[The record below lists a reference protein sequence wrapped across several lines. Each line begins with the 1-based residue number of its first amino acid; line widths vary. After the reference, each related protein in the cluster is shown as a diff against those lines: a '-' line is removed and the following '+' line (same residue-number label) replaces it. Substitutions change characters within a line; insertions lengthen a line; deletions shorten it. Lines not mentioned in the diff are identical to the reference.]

1 MVSNS
6 YIILISTFSLHGKK
20 GDAAKSIFK
29 MCFHF
34 QNIKFGV
41 QAPLV
46 EIELTVWQKNWGG
59 AKAWSAISYILL
71 ISTFS
76 LQPTAFC
83 NVLHF
88 HNIKFGVQASLVE
101 IEVTVWQKNWG
112 GAKAWSA
119 ISYIL
124 LISTFSLQPTAFC
137 NWCPSLIG

>member
-1 MVSNS
+1 MVDIGLTVLTKNWGGAKAWSAIS
-6 YIILISTFSLHGKK
+6 YILLISTFSLHGKK

-29 MCFHF
+29 MCVHF

-76 LQPTAFC
+76 LQPTAF
-83 NVLHF
+83 
-88 HNIKFGVQASLVE
+88 
-101 IEVTVWQKNWG
+101 
-112 GAKAWSA
+112 
-119 ISYIL
+119 
-124 LISTFSLQPTAFC
+124 
-137 NWCPSLIG
+137 

>member
-1 MVSNS
+1 MVNNS
-6 YIILISTFSLHGKK
+6 YIRLISTFSLHGKK

-29 MCFHF
+29 MCIHF

-76 LQPTAFC
+76 LHGKKGDAAKSIFKMC
-83 NVLHF
+83 VHF
-88 HNIKFGVQASLVE
+88 QNIKFGVQAPLVQ
-101 IEVTVWQKNWG
+101 IELTVWQKNRDMTKG
-112 GAKAWSA
+112 WSA
-119 ISYIL
+119 IH
-124 LISTFSLQPTAFC
+124 ISF
-137 NWCPSLIG
+137 